1 MQWCDIK
8 ANHKFSYRYEH
19 TSSWKWRIYIFT
31 CLPTT
36 HHSRQVNKPI
46 EFLTNRIAASPRLA
60 RLGSSSLSAIGS
72 TWYQLSTWSQ
82 FIRGINRDFNRFF
95 TSLAHL
101 SFSFFPKNLPN
112 RTKKTYNAIHSYFV
126 WNYYIIDLI
135 VYFSLNTCEKFRLKF
150 VIFPF
155 VATDLFPFKYITS
168 HG

>member
-1 MQWCDIK
+1 MLINKCNNYLQWSDIK

-82 FIRGINRDFNRFF
+82 FIPRINRDFNRFF

-112 RTKKTYNAIHSYFV
+112 PTKKTYDTTPR
-126 WNYYIIDLI
+126 YIR
-135 VYFSLNTCEKFRLKF
+135 T
-150 VIFPF
+150 
-155 VATDLFPFKYITS
+155 LFEIII
-168 HG
+168 